1 MNRTL
6 WIVQGV
12 LALIFL
18 LAGGSKLVSSS
29 GTLAAQFSLPTSFLR
44 IIGVAEILGALGLV
58 LPGLLQVRTGLTPL
72 AATGLVALMIGAVA
86 TTLASNAIVPALL
99 PLILGLLAMFVAH
112 ARWKMTPLPE
122 SSHRSP
128 PRLTG

>member
-12 LALIFL
+12 LALVFL
-18 LAGGSKLVSSS
+18 LAGGSKLVSSPEA
-29 GTLAAQFSLPTSFLR
+29 LAAQFSLSPSFSR
-44 IIGVAEILGALGLV
+44 FIGIAEILGALGLV

-72 AATGLVALMIGAVA
+72 AATGLVAIMIGAVA
-86 TTLASNAIVPALL
+86 TTLASNAIAPALL
-99 PLILGLLAMFVAH
+99 PLIVGLLAMFVAC